1 MNPGLEK
8 AISGLKM
15 TVEQHKR
22 HDLVKISNDQIEVR
36 VNGKQFWGTILYV
49 SLVILTPLS
58 LLVYYLF
65 FNKDNSEVF
74 WLSVFVVVFAYELYR
89 ILRGDNVLVINLK
102 EGYFE
107 VQNINAVFTK
117 LFKKRKVMFSA
128 LTKVAMEEKS
138 VYSKYRRIKWYEL
151 AVYDKQSNRT
161 ILSSFDEKAPLPKI
175 GNRVK
180 LVVDLILKEQRKYL
194 KSSSS

>member
-138 VYSKYRRIKWYEL
+138 VYSKYRRIKWM
-151 AVYDKQSNRT
+151 SWRSMTNNRT
-161 ILSSFDEKAPLPKI
+161 ELFYLALTKKLP
-175 GNRVK
+175 
-180 LVVDLILKEQRKYL
+180 YL
-194 KSSSS
+194 KSVIELSSWST